1 MAAGDFTASAL
12 QVGQI
17 RLGEMFATPNI
28 AQTEL
33 LKGSASTARALLA
46 KNKSRTVPRL
56 VGDKCVGVEAY
67 YELDLTD
74 KIVRSSRMT
83 TYGAQVFVRCKIF
96 GQNVEEDRY
105 YPNPAG
111 GRRH

>member
-28 AQTEL
+28 SQTEL
-33 LKGSASTARALLA
+33 LKGSAGTAKALLA

-56 VGDKCVGVEAY
+56 NINGRSVNTPVNVG
-67 YELDLTD
+67 
-74 KIVRSSRMT
+74 
-83 TYGAQVFVRCKIF
+83 
-96 GQNVEEDRY
+96 
-105 YPNPAG
+105 
-111 GRRH
+111 